1 MGRRANRSSTGR
13 LSDQPAHCGICTS
26 ELDGEALHRNDGRDE
41 LGSYCS
47 PACLSAAEALVSLQL
62 WSVKLEASG
71 RRDEAEAR
79 TTLADELLLLWR
91 KRAGPDPGR
100 VRAAVDLARSRDECN

>member
-1 MGRRANRSSTGR
+1 MRRVAKGSGAGR
-13 LSDQPAHCGICTS
+13 LSDQPARCGICRR
-26 ELDGEALHRNDGRDE
+26 EVEGEGLHRSDGRDE

-47 PACLSAAEALVSLQL
+47 PGCLSAAEALVALQM

-91 KRAGPDPGR
+91 KHAGPDPRR
-100 VRAAVDLARSRDECN
+100 VRAAVDLARSRGECK